1 MGKEEVEFICWQFF
15 KEKVNVNQRRHDVS
29 IKQSNLDSGSSIVSI
44 CHNN

>member
-15 KEKVNVNQRRHDVS
+15 KEKVNVNQRHDVS